1 MSDDDE
7 GRSRQAV
14 RLAELES
21 ENARLRAEN
30 ERLRTARV
38 EELDELTGETA
49 LALTIAGLAPAEVA
63 DTYVRLNDTL
73 IPTVTRL
80 LLLFMFRED
89 GTPYNYVEWGVG
101 GVPETGPLTL
111 TLQRVEG
118 QTPNELR
125 LAAQAESDR
134 LREALQFYADIS
146 NYHGGSPGAQ
156 EHIPPGAWMWTHDM
170 GERARAALR
179 EAS

>member
-14 RLAELES
+14 RLADLEA
-21 ENARLRAEN
+21 ECARLRAEN

-38 EELDELTGETA
+38 EELDELTDESA
-49 LALTIAGLAPAEVA
+49 LGRAIAGLAPAEVA
-63 DTYVRLNDTL
+63 DTYVRLTDTF

-101 GVPETGPLTL
+101 GVPETGPMTL

-118 QTPNELR
+118 QTPNDLR
-125 LAAQAESDR
+125 LAAQAEADR
-134 LREALQFYADIS
+134 LRDALQQIAGARIPWAGRADRDAIDLVEI
-146 NYHGGSPGAQ
+146 A
-156 EHIPPGAWMWTHDM
+156 EL
-170 GERARAALR
+170 ALK